1 MHSITSV
8 YMHGKPPLTSPCFSA
23 RAVEGNRNFID
34 NIRVTNARDMEKL
47 MRTMEARSAK
57 TKGQGDAYSVRLV
70 SETGEHAIM
79 PLEDARREAER
90 RGMEMMVVSADSVP
104 PVVRYDILSLSFSFF
119 LSLFPLV
126 KYRHS
131 YCMKSSTVHVQRRD
145 ACVFTRTECSLAC
158 FFSSKRS
165 IHEFNVEC

>member
-1 MHSITSV
+1 MTS
-8 YMHGKPPLTSPCFSA
+8 LSFSA

-70 SETGEHAIM
+70 SETGDHAIM
-79 PLEDARREAER
+79 PLEDARKEAEQ

-104 PVVRYDILSLSFSFF
+104 PVVRYVIPFSLSLFLSLS
-119 LSLFPLV
+119 LV
-126 KYRHS
+126 NYRRS
-131 YCMKSSTVHVQRRD
+131 YSMKSSTCTKRHD
-145 ACVFTRTECSLAC
+145 ARVFTRNECPPLAC
-158 FFSSKRS
+158 
-165 IHEFNVEC
+165 IIY